1 VDGVD
6 VAPTTPHSLSFSLFS
21 LSLSLLNSGIF
32 GCSSGISGE
41 YDVSATFNV
50 AGLTLFDTDFDSRS
64 NPFVERG
71 DDVDQPRNTRR
82 THYMFQMV
90 Q

>member
-1 VDGVD
+1 
-6 VAPTTPHSLSFSLFS
+6 
-21 LSLSLLNSGIF
+21 
-32 GCSSGISGE
+32 
-41 YDVSATFNV
+41 
-50 AGLTLFDTDFDSRS
+50 LFDTDFDSMS